1 MRMIVD
7 CENGKFCNVDE
18 NTCRVVVF
26 PEISVLKGHL
36 VVFYNKDGEEVF
48 RVYSKECSEILK
60 YEYFRDQG
68 FKNVKFLEYQKTS
81 PMLIFKSKE

>member
-1 MRMIVD
+1 MKIIVD
-7 CENGKFCNVDE
+7 CENGKFCSVDE
-18 NTCRVVVF
+18 NTCRVLVF
-26 PEISVLKGHL
+26 PEISVLKGRL

-48 RVYSKECSEILK
+48 RVYSKEFSEILE

-81 PMLIFKSKE
+81 PMLIF